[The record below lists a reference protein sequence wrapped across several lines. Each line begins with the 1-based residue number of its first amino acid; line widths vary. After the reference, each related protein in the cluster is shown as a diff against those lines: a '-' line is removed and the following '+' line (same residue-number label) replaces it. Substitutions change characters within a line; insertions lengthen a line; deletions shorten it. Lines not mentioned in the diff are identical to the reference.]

1 MAADSRRSKYCARWV
16 KSQGHDPAGVAL
28 ELPEDVA
35 RAEPARDEEDQL
47 LRQRPLGT
55 DHT

>member
-1 MAADSRRSKYCARWV
+1 MRE
-16 KSQGHDPAGVAL
+16 SQGHDPAVVVL

-35 RAEPARDEEDQL
+35 GAEPARDEKDQL